1 MTLTFSGL
9 APRSELALERKYL
22 TLLGAAI
29 CNVITRGQ
37 HLGKVT
43 RRDCEGI
50 GGVWALSAL
59 LVSLPVSN
67 EQNSFTHTST
77 AHRR

>member
-9 APRSELALERKYL
+9 APRSDPGLENNSV

-43 RRDCEGI
+43 RRDCEGN
-50 GGVWALSAL
+50 GGIWALSA
-59 LVSLPVSN
+59 
-67 EQNSFTHTST
+67 
-77 AHRR
+77 